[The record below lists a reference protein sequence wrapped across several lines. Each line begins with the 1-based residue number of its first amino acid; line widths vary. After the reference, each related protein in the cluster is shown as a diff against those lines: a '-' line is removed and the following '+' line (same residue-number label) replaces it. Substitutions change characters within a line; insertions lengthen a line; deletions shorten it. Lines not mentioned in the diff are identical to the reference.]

1 MKTNHPS
8 IMDQF
13 SPSKSLTTSIL
24 FILSTTFF
32 LYTLIQKILLS
43 NQRRKFAMQN
53 HCLPPASYPHK
64 DPFYGLDL
72 FVSNVLAAREGKFI
86 ETTQK
91 RFQSLGVN
99 TYSSI
104 FLGTNTINTI
114 DAENIKTVLAT
125 GFKDFELSSRRKTAM
140 MPIFGKGIF
149 ILDGTEWEHS
159 RAMLRPN
166 FVRSQVADLDVF
178 ERHIQKLIKRI
189 PENGNTVDLSK
200 LFFMLTIDS
209 ATEFLFGESTDTLD
223 ETKVDSPGHRY
234 SEAYDY
240 VSSNPKSLS
249 APLLPVMLH
258 KKPQDTDQQSV
269 GKLATLFPNKKYQ
282 DSIKYV
288 HSYVRTYVDK
298 ALALQIS
305 APSQKS
311 ESTDQD
317 RYIFLEQL
325 AKSGYSASKIQAE
338 LLNILLAG
346 RDTTASL
353 LTILFMIL
361 SREQNVL
368 EKLRKEVMGLEGRS
382 PTFEE
387 IKDMKYL
394 KWCINETMRLYPIV
408 PTSSRVAIRDTVL
421 PRGGGPD
428 ERSPTMVKKGTL
440 VQYSSY
446 GLHRRKD
453 IYGEDADEFR
463 PERWEK
469 LRAGWEYIAFSGGP
483 RICIGQQ
490 FALTEASYT
499 TIRILQAFSRMEA
512 RDQNPFTEWL
522 TLTMSNKWGCKVGLF
537 K

>member
-1 MKTNHPS
+1 
-8 IMDQF
+8 MDQF
-13 SPSKSLTTSIL
+13 PPSKSLTTSIL
-24 FILSTTFF
+24 FILSTTFL

-43 NQRRKFAMQN
+43 AQQRKFAKQN

-99 TYSSI
+99 TYSSV
-104 FLGTNTINTI
+104 FLGTHTINTI

-125 GFKDFELSSRRKTAM
+125 GFKDFELSPRRKTAM

-209 ATEFLFGESTDTLD
+209 ATEFLFGESTETLD
-223 ETKVDSPGHRY
+223 ETKFDSPGHRY

-240 VSSNPKSLS
+240 LGEQTGKQVRL
-249 APLLPVMLH
+249 
-258 KKPQDTDQQSV
+258 
-269 GKLATLFPNKKYQ
+269 GKLATLFPNKRHQ

-298 ALALQIS
+298 ALALQVS
-305 APSQKS
+305 APPQKS

-368 EKLRKEVMGLEGRS
+368 EKLRKEVMGLEGRA

-387 IKDMKYL
+387 MKDMKYL

-453 IYGEDADEFR
+453 IYGEDADEFK

-469 LRAGWEYIAFSGGP
+469 FRPGWEYIAFSGGP

-499 TIRILQAFSRMEA
+499 TIRILQTFSRMEA